1 MDVEPVVDLGVDS
14 SVGVVTLEPIVVR
27 NLKHTVL
34 VKVGKTDV
42 VVGSSFVSGYG
53 DIVRLCRSVFPYEIV
68 VSVESS
74 DTNFQV

>member
-1 MDVEPVVDLGVDS
+1 MDVDPFVYLGVDS

-42 VVGSSFVSGYG
+42 VVGSSFVPGY
-53 DIVRLCRSVFPYEIV
+53 
-68 VSVESS
+68 
-74 DTNFQV
+74 